1 MSRATSLLS
10 PSRGIA
16 RLFFAGRGGALGPP
30 RVGAFL
36 EEPQLLR
43 MFQTIGGTYDMQNR
57 ILSLGRDA
65 GWRKTLTEKV
75 RGKDGETVVDMATGT
90 GEVAISLA
98 RRYPGIRVVGV
109 DFSTRM
115 LHEARRKVAALPP
128 DTARRIELR
137 HGDIR
142 GTDVGRSTADVVTN
156 VFALRNIPERT
167 PVLAEFRRVLKP
179 GGRLFIMETTVPSAP
194 AIHHLYGAWLSVIMP
209 FLGNVLSRTDY
220 AYSYLKHSI
229 ESFPETPAFLAE
241 LAAAGFTRPRAAA
254 LSFGIAVLFSAI
266 RGDDG

>member
-16 RLFFAGRGGALGPP
+16 RLFFAGRDDAVGPA

-36 EEPQLLR
+36 EEPQLHR
-43 MFQTIGGTYDMQNR
+43 MFQTIGGTYDLQNR

-65 GWRKTLTEKV
+65 GWRKTLVEKV
-75 RGKDGETVVDMATGT
+75 RCRDGETVVDMATGT
-90 GEVAISLA
+90 GEVAIAMA
-98 RRYPGIRVVGV
+98 RRYPGMRVIGV
-109 DFSTRM
+109 DFSPRM
-115 LHEARRKVAALPP
+115 LREARRKVAGLPP
-128 DTARRIELR
+128 ETARRVELR

-142 GTDVGRSTADVVTN
+142 ATDIPGAAADVVTN
-156 VFALRNIPERT
+156 VFALRNIPDRV

-194 AIHHLYGAWLSVIMP
+194 AVHLLYGAWLSLVMP
-209 FLGNVLSRTDY
+209 LLGNVLSRTDY
-220 AYSYLKHSI
+220 AYSYLRHSI

-266 RGDDG
+266 RGGD